1 MANSPGLEL
10 VVGHSVG
17 CWTSCLDPFKKQL
30 QQNPKN
36 NEGTD
41 NKTV

>member
-17 CWTSCLDPFKKQL
+17 YWTSFLDPFKKQL
-30 QQNPKN
+30 HQNPKN
-36 NEGTD
+36 NERTD